1 MSPPKTHR
9 ITKSVEVMTDEEK
22 AEAIRALDETIKSK
36 GN

>member
-9 ITKSVEVMTDEEK
+9 ITNNVEVMTDEEK
-22 AEAIRALDETIKSK
+22 AEAVRALDEMIKSE